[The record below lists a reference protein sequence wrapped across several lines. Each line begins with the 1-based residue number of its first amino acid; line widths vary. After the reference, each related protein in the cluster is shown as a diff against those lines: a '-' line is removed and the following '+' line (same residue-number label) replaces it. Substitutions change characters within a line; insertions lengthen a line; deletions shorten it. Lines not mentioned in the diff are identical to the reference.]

1 MIGKRFGLLSATAVL
16 LALLLVACGADPTA
30 TPTSEPT
37 ATPLPGA
44 TPTPTPDEAAL
55 FQIEWDALIEA
66 AQAEGDLI
74 LVFGGA
80 AGRNFRPIAAV
91 FE

>member
-1 MIGKRFGLLSATAVL
+1 MTGNRLGLVSATAAV
-16 LALLLVACGADPTA
+16 LALLVSACGADATA
-30 TPTSEPT
+30 TPTSVPT

-80 AGRNFRPIAAV
+80 AGRNFRPIAA
-91 FE
+91 